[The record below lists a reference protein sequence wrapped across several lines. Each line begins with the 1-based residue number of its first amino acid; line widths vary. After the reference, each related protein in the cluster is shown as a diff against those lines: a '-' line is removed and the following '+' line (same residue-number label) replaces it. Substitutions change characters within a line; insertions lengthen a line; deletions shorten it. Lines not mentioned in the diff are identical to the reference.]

1 MNDLNSMTERIK
13 FKIRFYGS
21 QFTKDFVSEC
31 TRSFSEI
38 LRFRTIFI
46 YDKKCRKRIKI
57 LQGISER
64 SQI

>member
-21 QFTKDFVSEC
+21 IFTKDFVSEC
-31 TRSFSEI
+31 TDSFSEI

-64 SQI
+64 G